1 MKLTDHISAD
11 KLQAYLD
18 GELDQSSLQEIA
30 LHLGEC
36 PACREELAQLEGIF
50 AQLENLPELQLE
62 KDFSSSV
69 LAKLREETQLSRGIT
84 WTLALEAL
92 AAGTVIGFLIPAVQ
106 AAAWLQQLINTQTE
120 IRAGINIFL
129 AQLASSW
136 LVWWAGLQL
145 NFEQTIQSL
154 SSARYFPSGVFSP
167 WILILAATGIGILAN
182 FILLRS
188 QPFRSRNQKH

>member
-1 MKLTDHISAD
+1 MKLTDHLSSD
-11 KLQAYLD
+11 TLQAYLD
-18 GELDQSSLQEIA
+18 RELDHSSRQEVER
-30 LHLGEC
+30 HLGKC
-36 PACREELAQLEGIF
+36 PSCQEDLSRLVGIF
-50 AQLENLPELQLE
+50 ARLENLPSLNLE

-69 LAKLREETQLSRGIT
+69 LTLLREDTKLSQGIT

-92 AAGTVIGFLIPAVQ
+92 AAGGVIGLLIPAVQ
-106 AAAWLQQLINTQTE
+106 AAAWLPQLVNTQTE

-145 NFEQTIQSL
+145 HIEQTIQSL
-154 SSARYFPSGVFSP
+154 FSARHFPSGAFSP
-167 WILILAATGIGILAN
+167 WVLIMAAAGIGLLAN

-188 QPFRSRNQKH
+188 SPIRSRNQKR